1 MYEII
6 TLQDSV
12 RVPPKF
18 LQQNT
23 KESIMKALQ
32 EGVEGALDKDLG
44 IVLCI
49 TEIKEIGEGRI
60 IPGDG
65 AVYYDTTFDVLIYR
79 PELHE
84 VTEGEVIEIVEFGAF
99 IRLGPID
106 GLVHVSQLADDY
118 MSYSKEGVLTSKD
131 AGRSIKLGDQVRARI
146 VTISLK
152 QAKGSKIGLTMR
164 QPGLGKIEWL
174 EEEAKKAATKTTT
187 ITKGAK
193 A

>member
-23 KESIMKALQ
+23 RESIMKALQ
-32 EGVEGALDKDLG
+32 EGVEGTLDKDIG
-44 IVLCI
+44 MVLCV
-49 TEIKEIGEGRI
+49 TEIKDIGEGRI

-65 AVYYDTTFDVLIYR
+65 AVYYDATFDALVYK

-84 VTEGEVIEIVEFGAF
+84 VVDGEVIEIVEFGAF
-99 IRLGPID
+99 VRLGPID

-118 MSYSKEGVLTSKD
+118 MSYSKEGVLSGKD
-131 AGRSIKLGDQVRARI
+131 AGRTIKVGDRVRARI
-146 VTISLK
+146 VTLSLK
-152 QAKGSKIGLTMR
+152 QAKSSKIGLTMR
-164 QPGLGKIEWL
+164 QPGLGKIDWL
-174 EEEAKKAATKTTT
+174 EEEARKKAEGSGK
-187 ITKGAK
+187 K
-193 A
+193 

>member
-32 EGVEGALDKDLG
+32 EGVEGVLDKDLG

-65 AVYYDTTFDVLIYR
+65 AVYYDTTFDALIYR

-84 VTEGEVIEIVEFGAF
+84 VAEGEVIEIVEFGAF

-118 MSYSKEGVLTSKD
+118 MSYSKEGMLTSKD

-164 QPGLGKIEWL
+164 QPGLGKIDWL
-174 EEEAKKAATKTTT
+174 EEETKKAAAPAA
-187 ITKGAK
+187 TKGAK
-193 A
+193 P